1 MEDKDLQFLNSFTEK
16 LSDTLVKQCTADGM
30 LDGKMLMVEELNEK
44 WRTSAPEYM
53 VDAVKEIAAY
63 PTVSLAWA
71 AYLGMAIAYGWDA
84 DWEKFAKMPYSEFY
98 GPRKFDDMD
107 ENILENILG
116 LNLQSKEATKI
127 EDVIRQCAEVALSQ
141 IRRSA
146 IEPQSPMAFHTF
158 ARACKVLFRIGAAIE
173 LHRLGY
179 KFERINLN

>member
-1 MEDKDLQFLNSFTEK
+1 MEGQLLE
-16 LSDTLVKQCTADGM
+16 
-30 LDGKMLMVEELNEK
+30 VEELNEK

-107 ENILENILG
+107 ENILENILM
-116 LNLQSKEATKI
+116 I
-127 EDVIRQCAEVALSQ
+127 IV
-141 IRRSA
+141 
-146 IEPQSPMAFHTF
+146 
-158 ARACKVLFRIGAAIE
+158 
-173 LHRLGY
+173 
-179 KFERINLN
+179 

>member
-1 MEDKDLQFLNSFTEK
+1 
-16 LSDTLVKQCTADGM
+16 
-30 LDGKMLMVEELNEK
+30 
-44 WRTSAPEYM
+44 
-53 VDAVKEIAAY
+53 
-63 PTVSLAWA
+63 
-71 AYLGMAIAYGWDA
+71 
-84 DWEKFAKMPYSEFY
+84 MPYSEFY

>member
-1 MEDKDLQFLNSFTEK
+1 METDYNFLNSFETTLQEDLIK
-16 LSDTLVKQCTADGM
+16 VASSNSMLCGTLLSSDDIYQRWH
-30 LDGKMLMVEELNEK
+30 EI
-44 WRTSAPEYM
+44 APEYM